1 MDGETTSVDEIL
13 VVYDDNGNGI
23 KFEEIVEEDN
33 EASATKDEL
42 E

>member
-13 VVYDDNGNGI
+13 AVYDDNGNRI
-23 KFEEIVEEDN
+23 KLEVIVEENND
-33 EASATKDEL
+33 AKATKDEQ